1 MAAALLPW
9 VKPQFCDAAGDPVA
23 SGKLYSFVAGTDTPQ
38 PTYSDVDL
46 TIANANPT
54 LLNAAG
60 QSATSIYLL
69 PTGYK
74 VRLDTAAG
82 VPLWTVDDV
91 ADVGAVFAAGLGR
104 ALTAGAKAVTSGY
117 TTVATDR
124 LVTVASSG
132 GPDPCVINLL
142 PAATATQPLC
152 VKNTGDTPC
161 AVTPNGSDALDGA
174 TEAYTL
180 PGATD
185 TTQPAIWLAPDGVG
199 AWYILASHLAD
210 PGAPGAPP
218 VTTPPGSLVWAWV
231 DRGGAAVVAP
241 GSPGGA
247 PTTLDGWRDYVFG
260 LLDETVGQ
268 PADDYEAK
276 LQALADDGML
286 VNASPGEVPSVSSPF
301 FGIWI
306 IIDGSGH
313 PRGRIQLPTATPD
326 ANGYYTH
333 EFQVIAAA

>member
-9 VKPQFCDAAGDPVA
+9 VKPQFTDAAGDPVP
-23 SGKLYSFVAGTDTPQ
+23 SGKLYSFVAGLATPQ

-60 QSATSIYLL
+60 QSPTSIYLL

-74 VRLDTAAG
+74 FRLDDANDVT
-82 VPLWTVDDV
+82 LWTVDDV
-91 ADVGAVFAAGLGR
+91 EDVGAVFAAGLGR
-104 ALTAGAKAVTSGY
+104 ALTSGAKAVVSGY

-132 GPDPCVINLL
+132 GADPCVINLL
-142 PAATATQPLC
+142 PAATATQPLTI
-152 VKNTGDTPC
+152 KNTGDL
-161 AVTPNGSDALDGA
+161 AVSVTPNGSDTLDGA
-174 TEAYTL
+174 AAAYTL
-180 PGATD
+180 PGATS
-185 TTQPAIWLAPDGVG
+185 TTQPSLLLVPDGVST
-199 AWYILASHLAD
+199 WYILASHLAD

-218 VTTPPGSLVWAWV
+218 TTSGPLVWAWV
-231 DRGGAAVVAP
+231 DRGGNPVVAP
-241 GSPGGA
+241 GTPVGA
-247 PTTLDGWRDYVFG
+247 PTTLDGWRDYFFG
-260 LLDETVGQ
+260 LLSETVGQ

-276 LQALADDGML
+276 LQALADGGML
-286 VNASPGEVPSVSSPF
+286 VNASPGEIPSVASPF
-301 FGIWI
+301 FGIWV

-313 PRGRIQLPTATPD
+313 PRGRIQLPTAVAD

-333 EFQVIAAA
+333 EFQVIGDA